1 MRLIDADD
9 FRADIMNLWDYNSV
23 DDITAETVL
32 KQVLHDLDNAPTVEL
47 LMGRMVNGVIIP
59 IKRPQGE
66 WIVKSSGTTH
76 YFMCS
81 KCGSAGDIQ
90 DKYCRECGLKMKART
105 ENETD
110 N

>member
-1 MRLIDADD
+1 MRLGDLDD
-9 FRADIMNLWDYNSV
+9 
-23 DDITAETVL
+23 L
-32 KQVLHDLDNAPTVEL
+32 KVHISELMLVYSGEELDNTILNAIDNAPTVEL
-47 LMGRMVNGVIIP
+47 LIGRMVNGVIIP

-90 DKYCRECGLKMKART
+90 DKYCRECGLKMKGGD
-105 ENETD
+105 EK
-110 N
+110 